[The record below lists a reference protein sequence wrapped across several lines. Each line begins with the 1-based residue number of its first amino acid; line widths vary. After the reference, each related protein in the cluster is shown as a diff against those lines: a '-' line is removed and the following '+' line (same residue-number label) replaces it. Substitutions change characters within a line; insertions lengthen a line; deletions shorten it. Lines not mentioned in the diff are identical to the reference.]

1 MSPIL
6 DRETPSQWTTAQ
18 LTVAVR
24 FVHLA
29 PAMDTAGAS
38 VTAERAGSA
47 PPEFGE
53 VSEQPGP
60 AVPDAPRLAQAL
72 AAAQAI
78 QDEYTRALAL
88 SDVAARL
95 PVDQQPAV
103 LAQALAAAQA
113 IQDES
118 SRAEALSAVA
128 ARLPADQTDLL
139 AQALAAARAIQDEDS
154 RARALSAVAAQP
166 GDPGSQPTAERCALI
181 GSAWKR
187 RAASLAREGKAFDAE
202 LASSRDWYARGMGTP
217 GTRKFNAYC
226 ALNRVM
232 LDALLGVTGDVDLA
246 RKAAAAARE
255 RFLAS
260 RDYWDAIMPADAR
273 LAEALC
279 SGVLEDLAKAE
290 NEIGTV
296 LDAYGG
302 ARAAVVENTKNW
314 DSVVDQVELL
324 AVFAAARERAV
335 LADSLK
341 AIAARLR
348 PNGGNGGA
356 GRSAPTAPGARAAR
370 APAKTATVRS
380 RAKSGT
386 RKAGGSKRPT
396 PGKARKTKTS
406 RP

>member
-1 MSPIL
+1 M
-6 DRETPSQWTTAQ
+6 E
-18 LTVAVR
+18 VR
-24 FVHLA
+24 RGDGSGDGLVIQR
-29 PAMDTAGAS
+29 GG
-38 VTAERAGSA
+38 ERL
-47 PPEFGE
+47 
-53 VSEQPGP
+53 
-60 AVPDAPRLAQAL
+60 R
-72 AAAQAI
+72 
-78 QDEYTRALAL
+78 
-88 SDVAARL
+88 
-95 PVDQQPAV
+95 
-103 LAQALAAAQA
+103 
-113 IQDES
+113 
-118 SRAEALSAVA
+118 
-128 ARLPADQTDLL
+128 LL
-139 AQALAAARAIQDEDS
+139 A
-154 RARALSAVAAQP
+154 SAVAAQP

-290 NEIGTV
+290 NEIATV
-296 LDAYGG
+296 LDTYGA

-370 APAKTATVRS
+370 APAKAPANAATDRS

>member
-1 MSPIL
+1 MRRPGGRGQPPTLRSL
-6 DRETPSQWTTAQ
+6 QREIEGLLKRCPKDSNWGERGDVLFTIGMAYAEFGREGFERACDH
-18 LTVAVR
+18 LLRAVEVEER
-24 FVHLA
+24 
-29 PAMDTAGAS
+29 
-38 VTAERAGSA
+38 AERA
-47 PPEFGE
+47 PIE
-53 VSEQPGP
+53 
-60 AVPDAPRLAQAL
+60 
-72 AAAQAI
+72 AI
-78 QDEYTRALAL
+78 QQLANMEVRRGDGSGDGL
-88 SDVAARL
+88 VIQRGGERL
-95 PVDQQPAV
+95 
-103 LAQALAAAQA
+103 
-113 IQDES
+113 
-118 SRAEALSAVA
+118 R
-128 ARLPADQTDLL
+128 LL
-139 AQALAAARAIQDEDS
+139 A
-154 RARALSAVAAQP
+154 SAVAAQP

-202 LASSRDWYARGMGTP
+202 LASSRDWYARGMGMP

-232 LDALLGVTGDVDLA
+232 LDALLEATGDVDLA

-279 SGVLEDLAKAE
+279 SGMLEDLAKAE
-290 NEIGTV
+290 TEIATV
-296 LDAYGG
+296 LDTYGA

-324 AVFAAARERAV
+324 AVFAAARDRAV

-356 GRSAPTAPGARAAR
+356 GKSAPAAPGATRA
-370 APAKTATVRS
+370 S
-380 RAKSGT
+380 
-386 RKAGGSKRPT
+386 GSKRTAPK
-396 PGKARKTKTS
+396 KARKTKTS
-406 RP
+406 RS